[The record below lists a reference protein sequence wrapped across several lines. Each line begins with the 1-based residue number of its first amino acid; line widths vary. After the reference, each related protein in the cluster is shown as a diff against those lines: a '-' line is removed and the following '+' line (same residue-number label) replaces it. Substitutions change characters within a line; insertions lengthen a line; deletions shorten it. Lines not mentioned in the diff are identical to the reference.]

1 VHAQDAHNPP
11 AATPEVALRRRLRSG
26 QGEPATFFLASRDD
40 IMSVLQM
47 FLPASEPAR
56 SEALEQFRRTH
67 HLPRHLV
74 RGIGRKTQGE
84 PGPIAFI
91 GPVQSQQQAA
101 SPPLR
106 TPAAPE

>member
-1 VHAQDAHNPP
+1 
-11 AATPEVALRRRLRSG
+11 
-26 QGEPATFFLASRDD
+26 
-40 IMSVLQM
+40 MSVLQM

-74 RGIGRKTQGE
+74 RGIGRRALGE
-84 PGPIAFI
+84 PGPVALI
-91 GPVQSQQQAA
+91 GPLQNQQQAS
-101 SPPLR
+101 SPVLQ